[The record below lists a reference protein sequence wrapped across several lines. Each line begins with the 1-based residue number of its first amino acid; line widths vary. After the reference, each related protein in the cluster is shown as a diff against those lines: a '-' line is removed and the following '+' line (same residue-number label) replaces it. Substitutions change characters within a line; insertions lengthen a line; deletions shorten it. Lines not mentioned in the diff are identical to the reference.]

1 MSVSLFSHPIPFSS
15 LFPMCSRPPLLLSS
29 ACPGV
34 LEKDCVSF
42 EHSRL
47 HVGQCLCEKVS
58 VCLRERDV
66 CLSACQH
73 AQRKH
78 QHGPVDQFHMSG
90 THQLSGEPS
99 HHTIRQIPREPS
111 AIGGWWGYRY
121 RQTVDKTRMK
131 WAQKSSLDKQESC

>member
-1 MSVSLFSHPIPFSS
+1 
-15 LFPMCSRPPLLLSS
+15 MCSRPPLLLS
-29 ACPGV
+29 CV
-34 LEKDCVSF
+34 EKDCVSF

-58 VCLRERDV
+58 VCVKERDV

-90 THQLSGEPS
+90 TRQLSGEPS

-111 AIGGWWGYRY
+111 AIGGRGTDTD
-121 RQTVDKTRMK
+121 RQTVDKTNMK
-131 WAQKSSLDKQESC
+131 WAQKSSPDEQGSCYQV